1 MFNYQNNRIIAIGDI
16 HADYD
21 IFIELLKMA
30 KVINNKLD
38 WIGKKTYV
46 LQLGDTLDGKRPN
59 ISIDKN
65 FLNTPS
71 EIAINR
77 FILSLDRKAKKEG
90 GRVISLLGNHELFPY
105 YFYNDEVFNN
115 NYVKTADIDEYKD
128 LFKISRFRY
137 YKPGSGDGAKL
148 FGKTRPMIIQLGQ
161 FIFSHGSIS
170 PEFLK
175 ECIKHGY
182 KTTKNPKTV
191 DLHKVNK
198 AIADWMIG
206 NTKKPPFYIEA
217 DDNINPLFNR
227 TLTNPKSLNEKQCKE
242 IVDPIFDY
250 LPNANYLVMGHS
262 PHKTI
267 NSLCNDYVYRIDIAI
282 SRAFGESFETNIK
295 RLQVLEIKQNISGIK
310 TNIITPEGR
319 IKII

>member
-148 FGKTRPMIIQLGQ
+148 FGKTRPMIISKLESYFREKAPVIHSQRLLDELFV
-161 FIFSHGSIS
+161 FIWNG
-170 PEFLK
+170 
-175 ECIKHGY
+175 
-182 KTTKNPKTV
+182 
-191 DLHKVNK
+191 
-198 AIADWMIG
+198 
-206 NTKKPPFYIEA
+206 
-217 DDNINPLFNR
+217 
-227 TLTNPKSLNEKQCKE
+227 
-242 IVDPIFDY
+242 
-250 LPNANYLVMGHS
+250 
-262 PHKTI
+262 
-267 NSLCNDYVYRIDIAI
+267 
-282 SRAFGESFETNIK
+282 SRAEAAN
-295 RLQVLEIKQNISGIK
+295 
-310 TNIITPEGR
+310 
-319 IKII
+319 